1 MWERELRGGLKRLMP
16 FWLHILLILKQK
28 SKRVNV
34 KIKFRKDLSNST
46 MGKMSIKKPQFRERV
61 ARPPARESCT
71 VVTLTFGPVP
81 LIRRN
86 LLSEQYVHTVC
97 VSSGGA
103 YYEPFTAT

>member
-46 MGKMSIKKPQFRERV
+46 MGKMSIKKPQFRESRG
-61 ARPPARESCT
+61 AIRT
-71 VVTLTFGPVP
+71 VVMHRRSLSH
-81 LIRRN
+81 LIR
-86 LLSEQYVHTVC
+86 VICTHV
-97 VSSGGA
+97 A
-103 YYEPFTAT
+103 PFLWRSRLRALHRDHPA